1 MLITLQNIPLWVY
14 VIFLVLCYF
23 GVKALYPTHE
33 SKAALLVTPPA
44 LLAWSLFSLNL
55 TLNPQLSVG
64 CWLVTFLL
72 GSLAALVF
80 SSRKGVE
87 LDDPETGLIVPG
99 SWKTLVLYQ
108 LFFAVNFYFGYQ
120 DDVHPEQAA
129 TLEVL
134 LFKASASG
142 FVYGLICGRSLKL
155 YRLLLE
161 LQAQRSKMAAS

>member
-1 MLITLQNIPLWVY
+1 MLITLQNTPLWVY

-33 SKAALLVTPPA
+33 SKSALLVTPPA
-44 LLAWSLFSLNL
+44 LLAWSLFSLDL

-72 GSLAALVF
+72 GSLSALVF
-80 SSRKGVE
+80 FSRKGVE
-87 LDDPETGLIVPG
+87 LDDPETGLIMPG

-120 DDVHPEQAA
+120 DDVQ
-129 TLEVL
+129 
-134 LFKASASG
+134 
-142 FVYGLICGRSLKL
+142 IGR
-155 YRLLLE
+155 
-161 LQAQRSKMAAS
+161 AHV